1 MVSNLTSIDEVW
13 ERLREAF
20 GDPKMML
27 SRRLQQ
33 LKNFDLN
40 RKDPE
45 KIITGISNLVNVMRE
60 VASLAEKHKVE
71 EHLYYGESMA
81 RINHLIGD
89 RRSTKFISE
98 TCEEDLSPKQTW
110 LRMINFLIKER
121 KVNEQKKLL
130 TIHHDTKHKEDSN
143 KQSGSKRYGSS
154 FHTSST
160 PAIYSI
166 CNAHEGSNDHVSTNG
181 PKGTRIIQ
189 YYTCKDFVNKTP
201 AERFKLLKNKGFCTQ
216 CLYPGADASLG
227 KYADGKCQY
236 YFTCAHPSH
245 QRHPVQ
251 THVLLCEEHKSSNKN
266 KELLQNFIQRFI
278 RSPLLPCFA
287 REISL
292 FKISNEHCNDRGI
305 YLLQRVRIDN
315 NDFVI
320 FFDNGC
326 SDFVIT
332 KNAVKMIGSR
342 VTQISSQPVTI
353 SGVGNSQTEANSGVY
368 NIDSGVYVFQVS
380 LRSFQSIP

>member
-1 MVSNLTSIDEVW
+1 MEKVNLSSTPKELLPDLLRNNYLPDPARTMVSNLTSIDEVW
-13 ERLREAF
+13 ERFRDEF
-20 GDPKMML
+20 SDPKMML

-45 KIITGISNLVNVMRE
+45 KIITGISNLVNVMRK
-60 VASLAEKHKVE
+60 VVLFAEKYKVE

-143 KQSGSKRYGSS
+143 KQNGSKRYGSS

-160 PAIYSI
+160 PAIYSV

-189 YYTCKDFVNKTP
+189 YYTCKDFVNKTQII
-201 AERFKLLKNKGFCTQ
+201 EE
-216 CLYPGADASLG
+216 
-227 KYADGKCQY
+227 
-236 YFTCAHPSH
+236 
-245 QRHPVQ
+245 PVSY
-251 THVLLCEEHKSSNKN
+251 THLT
-266 KELLQNFIQRFI
+266 
-278 RSPLLPCFA
+278 LPTN
-287 REISL
+287 RE
-292 FKISNEHCNDRGI
+292 
-305 YLLQRVRIDN
+305 V
-315 NDFVI
+315 
-320 FFDNGC
+320 
-326 SDFVIT
+326 
-332 KNAVKMIGSR
+332 
-342 VTQISSQPVTI
+342 
-353 SGVGNSQTEANSGVY
+353 
-368 NIDSGVYVFQVS
+368 
-380 LRSFQSIP
+380 